1 MDKDQTNKKEQEIN
15 NKEELKV
22 DESLLSKED
31 QLEYKATFPIVMLVF
46 IIVILVIII
55 GLSITVSLL
64 K

>member
-31 QLEYKATFPIVMLVF
+31 QLEYKATFPIGMLVF